1 MYRINV
7 LIKTVGLLLAL
18 FIGVPNA
25 LIGASRD
32 DAYLYGNYIVI
43 PKAIIGGEAYH
54 LELSLKINGNDYDF
68 SLIDFSE
75 IQTNSQVGAS
85 TFDDLSLNIPKLV
98 VNGITYEITL
108 MLVSSDPVTF
118 RLVDFSK
125 LTNEGLTAKELF
137 ESTIS
142 KNIITSKCSL
152 CHNKNGVAST
162 TGLLFGQ
169 SSLSTD
175 YNYEIIKNFLE
186 KEDSNTVLIL
196 SKVIGEMHGG
206 GTQLPIGS
214 REFEQFKSFV
224 ELIRTDSSEKI
235 EVTEDIFGGIIFEPK
250 LKTLRRA
257 AILFAGRI
265 PSDKE
270 IESVTKGDSTI
281 LRSEIRNLMQG
292 NGFRDFIVRGVNDRL
307 LTESAIL
314 NFDSLNFPV
323 SSQKARNIVVNNESY
338 YQKLLDYQAELGFG
352 ARRSVGELANYIAQH
367 ERSYKEILTADYM
380 MMNPALAEAMGARID
395 FNDISDFQEF
405 KPGSIQEYYQSS
417 QVSAENCNE
426 ARHQGCDIVSLGNPT
441 VVPLSGVLT
450 DRAFLIRYPTTPTNR
465 NRARAKQ
472 VFLHFLGIDIEK
484 SAERPL
490 DKESLTDTNNPTL
503 NNPNC
508 SVCHEVL
515 DPVAGALQNWDVSGR
530 YLPSDDNALPVEY
543 KQSELYKNGDHWYR
557 DMRSPGLLGQSITD
571 ERTSAQQLGQLIAE
585 HPNFASAAVRFW
597 WESVFGIKM
606 ISAPSSPENADYA
619 ERLTAYSAQEESIK
633 KFAVNF
639 SKGFNLKDLL
649 VDMVD
654 SPWFSLDQL
663 PEGSPLNKQTS
674 HLIGNERLLTPEE
687 LTAKIYALTGLY
699 WRVSQREGYIRKS
712 GLTNKW
718 TYKLMYGGID
728 SEEKVSRDRLLTPI
742 MLTTALSLA
751 AEMSCS
757 AVMNEFSIDQSSRM
771 LLSKID
777 QYTIPKNINKKKINL
792 QSVSSDE
799 LIEHSMQV
807 TLAPN
812 TKSIGVTVLNRGT
825 GALTIS
831 SVEVMNLITQTVE
844 KIPLLSLSGNRY
856 CYAKNSL
863 YLMGGL
869 CTFEI
874 PYESSAETEI
884 RLNLMVS
891 LTTNTNTKAENRSIL
906 VSSLAEKASQNSL
919 SEGVGRIKTQ
929 IQSLLSTM
937 HGNFY
942 ELDSDTI
949 NAYYELFNASL
960 SEKEQSSGYRLDACS
975 PAIDFTA
982 IKNLSQTS
990 DVYQVDERG
999 YLGLN
1004 YDSSSLSSLSAE
1016 MSKDPLYTKT
1026 AWAAVF
1032 FAIMSDYDFLV
1043 E

>member
-1 MYRINV
+1 MYRV
-7 LIKTVGLLLAL
+7 KKLIETASLLLAL
-18 FIGVPNA
+18 SIFSSNT

-43 PKAIIGGEAYH
+43 PKAIIGNAAYY
-54 LELSLKINGNDYDF
+54 LELALKINGNDYEF

-75 IQTNSQVGAS
+75 IQTNSQAGAS
-85 TFDDLSLNIPKLV
+85 SFEDLSLNIPKLV
-98 VNGITYEITL
+98 VSGVTYELNL

-125 LTNEGLTAKELF
+125 LATEGLTAEELF

-142 KNIITSKCSL
+142 KNIITSKCAL

-175 YNYEIIKNFLE
+175 YNYGIIKNFLV
-186 KEDSNTVLIL
+186 KKDSNTALIL

-206 GTQLPIGS
+206 GTQLPTGS
-214 REFEQFKSFV
+214 QEFEQFKSFV
-224 ELIRTDSSEKI
+224 ELIRADSSEKI
-235 EVTEDIFGGIIFEPK
+235 EVAEDIFGGVIFESK

-257 AILFAGRI
+257 AVLFAGRI
-265 PSDKE
+265 PNDKE

-307 LTESAIL
+307 LTESTVL
-314 NFDSLNFPV
+314 NFDSQHFPV
-323 SSQKARNIVVNNESY
+323 SSQKARNIVVNNENY
-338 YQKLLDYQAELGFG
+338 YQKLLVYQAELGFG
-352 ARRSVGELANYIAQH
+352 ARRSVGELANYIAQN
-367 ERSYKEILTADYM
+367 ERSYKEFVTADYM
-380 MMNPALAEAMGARID
+380 MMNPVLAEAMGARIA

-405 KPGSIQEYYQSS
+405 KPGTIQEYYHGS

-426 ARHQGCDIVSLGNPT
+426 APHGGCDIVSLGNPT

-450 DRAFLIRYPTTPTNR
+450 DRAFLDRYPTTPTNR

-472 VFLHFLGIDIEK
+472 IFLHFLGIDIEK

-515 DPVAGALQNWDVSGR
+515 DPVAGALQNWGVVGR
-530 YLPSDDNALPVEY
+530 YLPFEYDALPVEY
-543 KQSELYKNGDHWYR
+543 KKSELYRNGDRWYR

-571 ERTSAQQLGQLIAE
+571 ERASAQQLGQLIAE

-619 ERLTAYSAQEESIK
+619 ERLAAYSAQEDSIK
-633 KFAVNF
+633 KFAANF
-639 SKGFNLKDLL
+639 SRGFNLKDLL
-649 VDMVD
+649 VDMID

-663 PEGSPLNKQTS
+663 PADNPLNAQTS
-674 HLIGNERLLTPEE
+674 QLLGNERLLTPEE
-687 LTAKIYALTGLY
+687 LSTKIHALTGLQ
-699 WRVSQREGYIRKS
+699 WRIQQQEGSLPKN
-712 GLTNKW
+712 GLTSKFQ
-718 TYKLMYGGID
+718 YKLMYGGID
-728 SEEKVSRDRLLTPI
+728 SQEKVIRDRLLTPV

-771 LLSKID
+771 LFAQID
-777 QYTIPKNINKKKINL
+777 QYTIPKTLNHKKINL

-799 LIEHSMQV
+799 FIEHSMQA

-812 TKSIGVTVLNRGT
+812 TKSIGVTLLDGGT

-831 SVEVMNLITQTVE
+831 SVEVVNLITQKVE

-863 YLMGGL
+863 YWMGGL

-874 PYESSAETEI
+874 PYESSTETEI

-919 SEGVGRIKTQ
+919 SGAVRRIKTQ

-937 HGNFY
+937 HGNYY

-960 SEKEQSSGYRLDACS
+960 AEKEQSSGYRLDACG

-990 DVYQVDERG
+990 DVYQVNEGG
-999 YLGLN
+999 YLSLN
-1004 YDSSSLSSLSAE
+1004 YDSSSLSSLSAK
-1016 MSKDPLYTKT
+1016 MRYDPLYTKT

-1032 FAIMSDYDFLV
+1032 FAMMSDYDFLV

>member
-1 MYRINV
+1 MFRIKR
-7 LIKTVGLLLAL
+7 LIKTVSLLLAL
-18 FIGVPNA
+18 SIFSSNT
-25 LIGASRD
+25 LMGASRD

-43 PKAIIGGEAYH
+43 PKAIIGNTAYY
-54 LELSLKINGNDYDF
+54 LELALKVNGDNYDF
-68 SLIDFSE
+68 SLINFSA

-98 VNGITYEITL
+98 VNGVTYEITL
-108 MLVSSDPVTF
+108 MLVSSDPVIL

-125 LTNEGLTAKELF
+125 LKTERLTAKELF

-142 KNIITSKCSL
+142 KDIITSKCAL
-152 CHNKNGVAST
+152 CHNINGVAST
-162 TGLLFGQ
+162 TRLLFGQ

-175 YNYEIIKNFLE
+175 YNYGIIKSFIE
-186 KEDSNTVLIL
+186 KEDSNTPLVL

-206 GTQLPIGS
+206 GTQLPTGS
-214 REFEQFKSFV
+214 KEFEQFKNFV

-235 EVTEDIFGGIIFEPK
+235 EVAEDIFGGVIFEPK

-307 LTESAIL
+307 LTESTFL
-314 NFDSLNFPV
+314 NFDSLNFPI
-323 SSQKARNIVVNNESY
+323 SSQKARNIVVNNENY

-380 MMNPALAEAMGARID
+380 MMNPVLAEAMGARID
-395 FNDISDFQEF
+395 FNNTSDFQEF
-405 KPGSIQEYYQSS
+405 KPGYIQEYYQGS

-426 ARHQGCDIVSLGNPT
+426 ARHEGCDIVSLGNPT
-441 VVPLSGVLT
+441 VVPLSGALT
-450 DRAFLIRYPTTPTNR
+450 DRAFLSRYPTTPTNR

-472 VFLHFLGIDIEK
+472 IFLHFLGIDIEK

-515 DPVAGALQNWDVSGR
+515 DPVAGALQNWDVAGR
-530 YLPSDDNALPVEY
+530 YLPSDDNVLPVEY
-543 KQSELYKNGDHWYR
+543 KKSELYKNGDRWYR

-571 ERTSAQQLGQLIAE
+571 ERTSVQQLGQLIAE

-597 WESVFGIKM
+597 WESVLGIKM
-606 ISAPSSPENADYA
+606 VSAPSSPENADYSG
-619 ERLTAYSAQEESIK
+619 RLAAYSAQEDSIK
-633 KFAVNF
+633 KFAANF

-663 PEGSPLNKQTS
+663 PAGNPLSAQTS
-674 HLIGNERLLTPEE
+674 QLLGNERLLSPEE
-687 LTAKIYALTGLY
+687 LSTKIHALTGLQ
-699 WRVSQREGYIRKS
+699 WRIQQQEGSLPKN
-712 GLTNKW
+712 GLTNKFQF
-718 TYKLMYGGID
+718 KLMYGGID
-728 SEEKVSRDRLLTPI
+728 SEEKVKRDRLLTPV

-757 AVMNEFSIDQSSRM
+757 AVMNEFSIDHSSRM
-771 LLSKID
+771 LFSKID
-777 QYTIPKNINKKKINL
+777 QYTIPKTLNHKKINL

-799 LIEHSMQV
+799 FSEHSMQA

-812 TKSIGVTVLNRGT
+812 TKSIGITVLNRGT

-856 CYAKNSL
+856 CYAKDSL
-863 YLMGGL
+863 YWMGGL

-874 PYESSAETEI
+874 PYESSTETEI

-906 VSSLAEKASQNSL
+906 VSSLAEKASQNNL
-919 SEGVGRIKTQ
+919 SEAVRRIKKQ

-949 NAYYELFNASL
+949 NVYYELFNASL
-960 SEKEQSSGYRLDACS
+960 SEKEQSSGYRLDACR

-990 DVYQVDERG
+990 DVYQVNEGG
-999 YLGLN
+999 YLNLN

-1016 MSKDPLYTKT
+1016 MSNDPLYTKT

-1032 FAIMSDYDFLV
+1032 FAMMSDYDFLV